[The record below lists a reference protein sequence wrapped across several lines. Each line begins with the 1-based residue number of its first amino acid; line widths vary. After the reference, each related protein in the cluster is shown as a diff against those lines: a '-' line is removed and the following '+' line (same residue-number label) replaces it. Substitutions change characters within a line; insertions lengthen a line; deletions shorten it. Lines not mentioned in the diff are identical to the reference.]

1 VSLAISAV
9 QLDNCAVDVDLILK
23 DGEVYVI
30 EITGRLG
37 ANCLPQLT
45 SIYLG
50 ANIYNL
56 VIETAMGHDPSH
68 YIKKQNENNGCGYA
82 KMLISTKNG
91 ILTNIINNNAESS
104 DIVDISFFVKPGDRI
119 KKFTNAKDCIGQIVV
134 KGRNVETC
142 KKRIQEVEDKI
153 IFEME

>member
-1 VSLAISAV
+1 
-9 QLDNCAVDVDLILK
+9 
-23 DGEVYVI
+23 
-30 EITGRLG
+30 
-37 ANCLPQLT
+37 
-45 SIYLG
+45 
-50 ANIYNL
+50 
-56 VIETAMGHDPSH
+56 MH
-68 YIKKQNENNGCGYA
+68 
-82 KMLISTKNG
+82 ISTKNG